1 MFAETAGCQCA
12 SNALFLICW
21 PLVRKISCWTT
32 QDLECILIEGDNL
45 YKSLNKVSFLSVD
58 DLPREIQ
65 IFQYIVR
72 VEMKVENLHDG
83 LAFLGKPFLKNIL
96 AISGYTTG

>member
-21 PLVRKISCWTT
+21 PLDK
-32 QDLECILIEGDNL
+32 L
-45 YKSLNKVSFLSVD
+45 SFLSVD